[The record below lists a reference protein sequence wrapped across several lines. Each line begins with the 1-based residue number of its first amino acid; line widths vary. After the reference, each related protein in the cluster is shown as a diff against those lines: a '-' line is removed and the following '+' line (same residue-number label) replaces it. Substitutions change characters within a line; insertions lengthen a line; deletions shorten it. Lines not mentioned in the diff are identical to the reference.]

1 MLRFLFKLSLFLP
14 IAGGVAWVN
23 WHVDPARVF
32 GRHASDPAWYEYER
46 FLGKSLIEG
55 QPQPLVA
62 PHNELILDELMFRSF
77 DHLDVLVLGAS
88 VAKPIRRDLYAD
100 GTFFN
105 ASGFGGGIEEMV
117 AVCELCREC
126 GHRPSR
132 VVLEIEP
139 ATVQTS
145 RAPLLPGYLPLFGKA
160 ITRLHLTNKPEYSSR
175 WAGLLGFL
183 ARAVGE
189 DASSDARSLFSQYD
203 TLFSPSYCQYCL
215 RLVIQSFG
223 QRGTATQFVE
233 QFPPPN
239 QHLLHPDGSLQWCEV
254 FLGQTP
260 DDIRRST
267 GKLPTEQIV
276 ADSVRPSDERKHLFE
291 AFVVDLLH
299 SGAVVEFFLPPP
311 NPWLFDEAQ
320 RELQQAGKSS
330 PTAET
335 EHYLRSFAGQH
346 GIRVSRFVR
355 SSPGG
360 RDRGGFRRPGASA
373 SRSDRAD
380 LESRTKVASRD
391 HLRSDRRLHFVPVWT
406 A

>member
-1 MLRFLFKLSLFLP
+1 VLRFLFKLSFFLP
-14 IAGGVAWVN
+14 IAGGMAWVN

-46 FLGKSLIEG
+46 FLGNSLIEG
-55 QPQPLVA
+55 RPQPLVA
-62 PHNELILDELMFRSF
+62 THNELILDELMFRSF
-77 DHLDVLVLGAS
+77 DRLDVLVLGS
-88 VAKPIRRDLYAD
+88 SSAKPIQKELY
-100 GTFFN
+100 GGERFFN
-105 ASGFGGGIEEMV
+105 AAVFGARLEEMM
-117 AVCELCREC
+117 ALDELAREM
-126 GHRPSR
+126 GLHPRR
-132 VVLEIEP
+132 IVLAIEP
-139 ATVQTS
+139 VKLQS
-145 RAPLLPGYLPLFGKA
+145 RTAPLMPGFVPLVRNARARLHLGDDSETQDRWAPLL
-160 ITRLHLTNKPEYSSR
+160 
-175 WAGLLGFL
+175 GLL
-183 ARAVGE
+183 AHVIGE
-189 DASSDARSLFSQYD
+189 DESSDVRSLFSQYD

-276 ADSVRPSDERKHLFE
+276 ADSVRPAAERKHLFE
-291 AFVVDLLH
+291 AFVGDLLH

-335 EHYLRSFAGQH
+335 EQYLRSFAGQH
-346 GIRVSRFVR
+346 GIRVRGSYDPRQAGVSEEDFV
-355 SSPGG
+355 
-360 RDRGGFRRPGASA
+360 
-373 SRSDRAD
+373 D
-380 LESRTKVASRD
+380 LV
-391 HLRSDRRLHFVPVWT
+391 HLRREAIERIWDREQK
-406 A
+406 